1 MKISTSILNA
11 ENRIECLKKLNN
23 TDTDYIHIDVMDGK
37 FVSDTQF
44 NNIKEINAINI
55 ISKYKLDIHLMV
67 ENPIEYIEQFNN
79 MNIEYI
85 TFHVEVKKN
94 INEIISKIKE
104 KGDKIGLSIKPNTNI
119 KELIPYLKNIDL
131 ILVMSVEPGKGGQEF
146 LPNTIERI
154 NKIKELI
161 TKNNNDI
168 QIEVDG
174 GINDKNIYQL
184 GNIDIAVVGSY
195 IIKSNDY
202 SNQIKKLIQQKN
214 NPNN

>member
-104 KGDKIGLSIKPNTNI
+104 KGYKIGLSIKPNTNI

-195 IIKSNDY
+195 IIKSNDF
-202 SNQIKKLIQQKN
+202 SIIFI
-214 NPNN
+214 

>member
-23 TDTDYIHIDVMDGK
+23 TDTDYIHIYVMDGK

-104 KGDKIGLSIKPNTNI
+104 KGYKIGLSIKPNTNI

-184 GNIDIAVVGSY
+184 ENIDIAVVGSY

>member
-104 KGDKIGLSIKPNTNI
+104 KG
-119 KELIPYLKNIDL
+119 Y
-131 ILVMSVEPGKGGQEF
+131 
-146 LPNTIERI
+146 
-154 NKIKELI
+154 
-161 TKNNNDI
+161 
-168 QIEVDG
+168 
-174 GINDKNIYQL
+174 
-184 GNIDIAVVGSY
+184 
-195 IIKSNDY
+195 DY
-202 SNQIKKLIQQKN
+202 S
-214 NPNN
+214 

>member
-1 MKISTSILNA
+1 
-11 ENRIECLKKLNN
+11 
-23 TDTDYIHIDVMDGK
+23 
-37 FVSDTQF
+37 
-44 NNIKEINAINI
+44 
-55 ISKYKLDIHLMV
+55 
-67 ENPIEYIEQFNN
+67 
-79 MNIEYI
+79 
-85 TFHVEVKKN
+85 
-94 INEIISKIKE
+94 
-104 KGDKIGLSIKPNTNI
+104 
-119 KELIPYLKNIDL
+119 
-131 ILVMSVEPGKGGQEF
+131 MSVEPGKGGQEF

>member
-11 ENRIECLKKLNN
+11 ENRIECVKKLNN

-44 NNIKEINAINI
+44 NNSKEINAINI

-85 TFHVEVKKN
+85 TFHLEVKKN
-94 INEIISKIKE
+94 INEIISKIKD
-104 KGDKIGLSIKPNTNI
+104 KGYKIGLSIKPNTNI

-146 LPNTIERI
+146 LSNTIERI

-184 GNIDIAVVGSY
+184 ENIDIAVVGSY

-202 SNQIKKLIQQKN
+202 SNQIKKLIQQKS

>member
-104 KGDKIGLSIKPNTNI
+104 KGYKIGLSIKPNTNI